1 MMQLMDLSK
10 QASTVAGN
18 EISGDNIGNASVN
31 PAPNGRGRR
40 SRKRLASFAGTRPRD
55 LQIGEEVPVS
65 GFADCLLNPVVVGP
79 PRVRSLHLECIGRW
93 VRECGT
99 S

>member
-1 MMQLMDLSK
+1 MMQLLDLSK
-10 QASTVAGN
+10 QVSTVAGN
-18 EISGDNIGNASVN
+18 EIRGDHIGNASVN
-31 PAPNGRGRR
+31 PAPNG
-40 SRKRLASFAGTRPRD
+40 RPRD

-79 PRVRSLHLECIGRW
+79 PRVRSLHLERIGRW